1 MQAYNIHAY
10 SMRASCMQH
19 LDACEVNKNTKEL
32 LMKMHENV
40 WLRVCIKY
48 AYPIIQTQRDKR

>member
-40 WLRVCIKY
+40 WLRVCIK
-48 AYPIIQTQRDKR
+48 DE